1 MTLAQIEKQ
10 AAREMKKFEIAKQI
24 RSLLDAAKKEYGASD
39 WSDED
44 MEGEIS
50 RLVFED

>member
-1 MTLAQIEKQ
+1 MTLNQIEKQ

-24 RSLLDAAKKEYGASD
+24 RALLDAARKEYGTQD
-39 WSDED
+39 WNDED

-50 RLVFED
+50 RLVFEE